1 MFSQICFFA
10 ILSQFPSQLSFCFP
24 FPLSCFPY
32 APLYYSPGLPLSCP
46 LRSLS
51 TNATSCS
58 KWRRPLKNTTDDYIF
73 LFSLGLT
80 IIRKKY
86 IAMAFRIVQKWKQR
100 GTHSKG
106 KEKIQKKKSSSLI
119 AMYFIFGGFHGIK
132 SLCLFSQEQHCQ
144 ECPSQQCQS
153 GLCFICKF

>member
-58 KWRRPLKNTTDDYIF
+58 KWRRPLKNNTDDYIF

-86 IAMAFRIVQKWKQR
+86 IAMAFRIVQKMEIAR
-100 GTHSKG
+100 DSF
-106 KEKIQKKKSSSLI
+106 ERERKKSEKEIIKLNCHVF
-119 AMYFIFGGFHGIK
+119 YFWWI
-132 SLCLFSQEQHCQ
+132 SWN
-144 ECPSQQCQS
+144 
-153 GLCFICKF
+153 